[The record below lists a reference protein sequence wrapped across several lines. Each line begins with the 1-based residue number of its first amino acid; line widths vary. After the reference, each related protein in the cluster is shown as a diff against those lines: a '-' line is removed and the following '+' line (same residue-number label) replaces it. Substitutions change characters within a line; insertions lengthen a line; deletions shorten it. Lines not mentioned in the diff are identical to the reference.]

1 MIKWLALVL
10 LLAIGQAS
18 IYGRYYAEAV
28 KIAEAMS
35 LDQRIGQTIQSDFY
49 AITDKGVTDPAVA
62 QSLHLGSLLV
72 AGNGAPTSTGNMAT
86 LPNIIEEE
94 KIKDTYLNATLQNWQ
109 ALTKKFSGLYE
120 EVTTEDKKV
129 YRIKLLLATDA
140 VHNDQHVL
148 GTVLFPHNI
157 GLSCSHNPQ
166 HFYNQGF
173 WTSASLKKSGF
184 NYAFSPTVA
193 VSHNPQWGRY
203 YETMGQEENF
213 IYLYA
218 KEFVR
223 GLQNV
228 DTASGRV
235 NGVVASV
242 KHFMADGATLYGAN
256 QGDARVY
263 NFKTF
268 ISHNIQGYKGAIES
282 EVGTVMASY
291 SAINDIPM
299 SLNNYYLQ
307 NLLKEDLGFGGFVIS
322 DYNQASNSINLSR
335 CDRDYSTTHQFC
347 QYDRGSSLWNYV
359 LRWYRYVHDALRQG
373 CHRKA
378 H

>member
-1 MIKWLALVL
+1 MIRWLTLVL
-10 LLAIGQAS
+10 LLLLGRAS
-18 IYGRYYAEAV
+18 IYDRYYAEAV
-28 KIAEAMS
+28 KIAEGMT

-49 AITDKGVTDPAVA
+49 AITEKGVTDPAVA
-62 QSLHLGSLLV
+62 QSFHLGSLLV
-72 AGNGAPTSTGNMAT
+72 GGNGAPTAAGNMAT

-94 KIKDTYLNATLQNWQ
+94 KIKEVYLNATLQNWQ

-120 EVTTEDKKV
+120 EVTTADKKV
-129 YRIKLLLATDA
+129 YRVKLLLATDA

-148 GTVLFPHNI
+148 GTILFPHNI
-157 GLSCSHNPQ
+157 GLSCSHNSQ

-173 WTSASLKKSGF
+173 WTATNLKKSGF

-228 DTASGRV
+228 DSSAGKI

-256 QGDARVY
+256 QGDTRVY

-268 ISHNIQGYKGAIES
+268 INHNVQGYKGAIES

-299 SLNNYYLQ
+299 SLNSYYLQ
-307 NLLKEDLGFGGFVIS
+307 GLLRTDLIFGGFVIS
-322 DYNQASNSINLSR
+322 DYNQASKDSM
-335 CDRDYSTTHQFC
+335 
-347 QYDRGSSLWNYV
+347 
-359 LRWYRYVHDALRQG
+359 
-373 CHRKA
+373 
-378 H
+378 